1 MLHEQTISTMNAMKL
16 FGMAKGFGERTADPN
31 HAGLSHAE
39 FVGLVV
45 DDERLYRENRRLKSL
60 LKNARLRISDAALE
74 DVDYRHPRG
83 LEKSQVR
90 ELATTRWIEGH
101 RNVLLAGPCG
111 IGKTYLACALGN
123 FAARAGFTVLYQRAP
138 RMFEALAQARGDG
151 SHLKMIERLGK
162 VQVLVIDDFLL
173 APLAPAERK
182 DLMEIVEDR
191 YRVGST
197 IVTSQCP
204 IKEWHAAIGD
214 PTLADAILDRL
225 VHNAHKFALRGET
238 VRKDKEDRA
247 R

>member
-16 FGMAKGFGERTADPN
+16 FGMAKGFGDRAGDPS
-31 HAGLSHAE
+31 HSGLSHAE
-39 FVGLVV
+39 FVGLLV

-74 DVDYRHPRG
+74 DVDYKHPRG

-90 ELATTRWIEGH
+90 ELSTTRWIEAK
-101 RNVLLAGPCG
+101 RNVLLTGPTG
-111 IGKTYLACALGN
+111 IGKSYLACAMGN
-123 FAARAGFTVLYQRAP
+123 LAARGGFTVLYQRAP

-151 SHLKMIERLGK
+151 SHLRMIERLGR
-162 VQVLVIDDFLL
+162 VQVLILDDFLL
-173 APLAPAERK
+173 APLAAAERK
-182 DLMEIVEDR
+182 DFMEVIEDR

-197 IVTSQCP
+197 VITSQCP

-214 PTLADAILDRL
+214 PTLADAIMDRL
-225 VHNAHKFALRGET
+225 VHNAHKIALRGET
-238 VRKDKEDRA
+238 VRREDRP